1 MSKLDIELYADGA
14 VITDMVD
21 AKNKG
26 IVSGFTTNPS
36 LMKKA
41 GITDYVSFAKEVLE
55 NVSEMPISFEV
66 FSDDFETMEKE
77 ARKIGSLG
85 DNVFVKIP
93 ITNTKG
99 ESSVP
104 LITKLSAAGIAVNVT
119 AILTLEQVKSVVPAF
134 AEGTNNIVSVFA
146 GRIADTGVDPM
157 DIMKASVK
165 LVKDSGKAKLLWA
178 STREVLNI
186 KQAESI
192 GIDIITVPTPV
203 LNKLPMLGKDLAE
216 LSLDTVKGFN
226 KDVKSLGFSIL

>member
-1 MSKLDIELYADGA
+1 MNKLDIELYADGA
-14 VITDMVD
+14 VISDMVD

-55 NVSEMPISFEV
+55 NVSDMPISFEV

-77 ARKIGSLG
+77 AKKIGSLG
-85 DNVFVKIP
+85 NNVFVKIP

-104 LITKLSAAGIAVNVT
+104 LIKKLSEEGISVNVT
-119 AILTLEQVKSVVPAF
+119 AILTLEQIEEVVPAF
-134 AEGTNNIVSVFA
+134 AKNTNNIVSVFA

-157 DIMKASVK
+157 SMMEQAVK
-165 LVKDSGKAKLLWA
+165 IVKNSGVAKLLWA

-192 GIDIITVPTPV
+192 GVDIITVPTSV
-203 LNKLPMLGKDLAE
+203 LNKLPMLGKDLSE

>member
-134 AEGTNNIVSVFA
+134 AEGTNNIVS
-146 GRIADTGVDPM
+146 
-157 DIMKASVK
+157 
-165 LVKDSGKAKLLWA
+165 
-178 STREVLNI
+178 TRWR
-186 KQAESI
+186 
-192 GIDIITVPTPV
+192 
-203 LNKLPMLGKDLAE
+203 LGDN
-216 LSLDTVKGFN
+216 F
-226 KDVKSLGFSIL
+226 